1 MFINIRS
8 EFETLKVLQQ
18 SSTSKESIQQKS
30 SKYKKYTNWICNCNR
45 TITKQC
51 IKRQF
56 NRSKTTIEEHIC
68 YPWLRRLFFHLSN
81 YFPNLHTTRSSRNYR
96 SQTST
101 SSSST
106 VINRRQNNK
115 LPLNKNINTYIYKSP
130 TRLYK
135 ENDNQQLH
143 KHNTIEC
150 INSITRMSMN
160 DLNSS
165 DTSYLAEDN
174 HDDIK
179 NDTSNNMNNRFK
191 RRPLQRQKSNGFIDL
206 DIEPEIN
213 LRDR

>member
-1 MFINIRS
+1 

-30 SKYKKYTNWICNCNR
+30 SKYKKYTKWICNCNR

-106 VINRRQNNK
+106 VINRRQNKN

-135 ENDNQQLH
+135 ENDSQQLH

-150 INSITRMSMN
+150 INSIKRIQALETIYGSVHIN
-160 DLNSS
+160 KKLTNIL
-165 DTSYLAEDN
+165 TFP
-174 HDDIK
+174 K
-179 NDTSNNMNNRFK
+179 NCSQFFILKIFDFLPINNMGLETSDSFQT
-191 RRPLQRQKSNGFIDL
+191 LM
-206 DIEPEIN
+206 
-213 LRDR
+213 